1 DAYQSKIESLYNIT
15 LGLPV
20 LYFTQ
25 LMGLGLGI
33 APKKLGLDKNMVP
46 TDKIVEL
53 VTGVKTRTPQ
63 LVEVKAGGK

>member
-1 DAYQSKIESLYNIT
+1 
-15 LGLPV
+15 
-20 LYFTQ
+20 
-25 LMGLGLGI
+25 MGLAMGI

-53 VTGVKTRTPQ
+53 VTGVKTRMPQ

>member
-1 DAYQSKIESLYNIT
+1 
-15 LGLPV
+15 V

-25 LMGLGLGI
+25 IMGLALGI

-53 VTGVKTRTPQ
+53 VTGKTRMPQ